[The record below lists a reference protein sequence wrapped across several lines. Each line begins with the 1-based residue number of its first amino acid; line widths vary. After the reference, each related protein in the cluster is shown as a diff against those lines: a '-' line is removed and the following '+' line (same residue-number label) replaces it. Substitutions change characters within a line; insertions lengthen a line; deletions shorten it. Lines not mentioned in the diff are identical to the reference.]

1 MQKQV
6 IGRKDKVD
14 LPEFGLENVS
24 VKIDSGAYS
33 CSIHCEF
40 IQEVEE
46 EDGGKMLKV
55 VFLDETL
62 PKYSGEIH
70 EFREYSKKN
79 VKSSTGD
86 KQARFFIKTR
96 LVLFG
101 REFDTDFSLT
111 KRTGLKN
118 PILIGRKI
126 LNGNFLIDTALVNQS
141 YKEKKAQTAAGS
153 TQSKEGSLK

>member
-1 MQKQV
+1 MEKKI

-40 IQEVEE
+40 IEEMEEV
-46 EDGGKMLKV
+46 GGKVLKV
-55 VFLDETL
+55 VFLDEDL
-62 PKYSGEIH
+62 PKYSGEIY

-79 VKSSTGD
+79 VKSSTGE
-86 KQARFFIKTR
+86 KQERFFIKTK
-96 LVLFG
+96 LILFG

-111 KRTGLKN
+111 RRNGLKN
-118 PILIGRKI
+118 PILIGRKV
-126 LNGNFLIDTALVNQS
+126 LNGNFLVDTALINQS
-141 YKEKKAQTAAGS
+141 YKEKKAAQ
-153 TQSKEGSLK
+153 KVV

>member
-1 MQKQV
+1 MQKKV
-6 IGRKDKVD
+6 IGRKDKID

-40 IQEVEE
+40 IQEVN
-46 EDGGKMLKV
+46 EDDGSKTLKV

-86 KQARFFIKTR
+86 KQERFFIKTKM
-96 LVLFG
+96 VLFG
-101 REFDTDFSLT
+101 QEFDTDFSLT

-126 LNGNFLIDTALVNQS
+126 LNGNFLVDTALVNQS
-141 YKEKKAQTAAGS
+141 YKVKKSAAAM
-153 TQSKEGSLK
+153 